1 MTIPGVSQDT
11 RYVDLHLHTSV
22 SDGTFSPGEIVDKA
36 IELGFSAIAIS
47 DHDTVDGV
55 DEAIAHS
62 RDKELEIIP
71 AVELSSGL
79 ETEELHILGYFIDH
93 HNEELQQTLSTFRLR
108 RRERMVEMI
117 DKLREM
123 GVNADADEFFAN
135 FQNPS
140 IGRLHLAQYLISKR
154 LVSGIE
160 TIFNKYLGFEKPA
173 YAPKY
178 KISPEE
184 ACSLIRR
191 AGGVA
196 VAAHPHLLGDD
207 DQLTELAKAG
217 IEGLEIFCSN
227 TSQAVSNHFALVA
240 EGLNLLVTGG
250 SDCHQRNKNQ
260 FLIGMVKL
268 PYRFVTRMRDY
279 LEQRPT

>member
-1 MTIPGVSQDT
+1 MTFPDGGQNA

-22 SDGTFSPGEIVDKA
+22 SDGTFTPGEIVDKA
-36 IELGFSAIAIS
+36 IELGFSAIAIT
-47 DHDTVDGV
+47 DHDTVDGI
-55 DEAIAHS
+55 DEAIARS
-62 RDKELEIIP
+62 RETELEIIP

-79 ETEELHILGYFIDH
+79 ENEELHILGYFIDH
-93 HNEELQQTLSTFRLR
+93 HNQELQEALVTFRLR
-108 RRERMVEMI
+108 RRERMLEMI
-117 DKLREM
+117 DKLRGL
-123 GVNADADEFFAN
+123 GVNADADEFFEH

-160 TIFNKYLGFEKPA
+160 TIFSKYLGFEKPA

-178 KISPEE
+178 KISPEQ
-184 ACSLIRR
+184 ACGLIRR

-227 TSQAVSNHFALVA
+227 ISQAVSNHYALVA
-240 EGLNLLVTGG
+240 EGLNLLITGG
-250 SDCHQRNKNQ
+250 SDCHQRNKTR

-268 PYRFVTRMRDY
+268 PYRFVTRMREY
-279 LEQRPT
+279 IEQRPT